1 MKDKMYWMISVL
13 IYLGLMIQVQAKDQT
28 QIPEGVSAE
37 EYEAIMMDRLVTIEL
52 RFAGGNWY
60 VMASDGL
67 KQS

>member
-1 MKDKMYWMISVL
+1 MTNVELRCDVGL
-13 IYLGLMIQVQAKDQT
+13 ID
-28 QIPEGVSAE
+28 E
-37 EYEAIMMDRLVTIEL
+37 EYEAIMMDRLVTIEF